1 MRRDE
6 RATFIV
12 RLREAA
18 ERCIV
23 VLGTGLL
30 RSDSGECLFQQLS
43 HDRSQLVEFSRQ
55 LRLELLQIAAWM
67 IGERRGAV
75 PQGSS
80 AAISAYRN
88 SYSVEQ
94 LCSTPCNEDD
104 SAQPTP
110 WQRLQRNLLALWN
123 ADAEIGI
130 NAWESELFD
139 PAKTSE
145 IRERSLGASETRDLL
160 GIVANELLG
169 PCLSEVGADVQLLGY
184 IHEWLLERELIL
196 HPEARCFSLDAC
208 EGHERRS
215 TGSYFTPAPIVQHLL
230 DVCLEPALDEFL
242 AQGPVHTV
250 ASRLL
255 QLRIVDPACGTGVF
269 LLAAAQRIA
278 RRADAASHTSSAT
291 GSGVTSGQLRQVIG
305 QCIYGVD
312 IGPTAAA
319 LCRLIL
325 WFECGKPFHPIDTLN
340 QHIRCGNSTFGAWP
354 GFELEGLLDG
364 AFETS
369 PDDEPACAR
378 NLKRRNKAERIQS
391 LQSEVSASTVGNL
404 DLSPEHWQ
412 FLADLWCAPFVWPKN
427 AGADVPTQRDF
438 EWACRAP
445 ETALLRWRSPLRAI
459 ADKHQFF
466 HWHLQFPDVFCKTLD
481 AASLMDAEQRPS
493 GFDFVIGNPPW
504 VAHAGRSTQPLHSGL
519 KRYFCTTYDS
529 FAGFPTTHGVFV
541 ELATRLLNPNGRI
554 GFVLP
559 ASVADLAGYAP
570 TRKVHDRRCALIG
583 PLPDYGEGRF
593 TGVTQPCIAL
603 VSRCTATG
611 RGTGPV
617 VCGAPWEIE
626 RSDLDGGGLE
636 LLNRMS
642 QCNTFPAELFG
653 ERGFQ
658 STPALRRFILR
669 QAQPEDPYSVP
680 LREGTDV
687 REYHLGQARYYADVC
702 LLKKGLRP
710 LHDFQ
715 NVAIVVRQTARYPIA
730 AKSDGLAFRN
740 SLLAVM
746 GHPLWHWSALLCIL
760 NSALIRW
767 THYYR
772 FRDGRQPILPQLKVG
787 HLRAVPAPPDRTM
800 SEFGYL
806 EKLGAEL
813 AERNQGVLDG
823 ERASIDEWV
832 GRLYGISENERRM
845 VSDWH
850 EARPH

>member
-6 RATFIV
+6 HATFIV

-30 RSDSGECLFQQLS
+30 RSNTGESLLRQLS
-43 HDRSQLVEFSRQ
+43 HDRSKLADFSRQ

-80 AAISAYRN
+80 SAITAYRS

-94 LCSTPCNEDD
+94 LCGTTCNELDA
-104 SAQPTP
+104 AQATP
-110 WQRLQRNLLALWN
+110 WQRLHRILLALWN
-123 ADAEIGI
+123 TDAEIGI
-130 NAWESELFD
+130 TAWGSDLFD
-139 PAKTSE
+139 PVHTSE
-145 IRERSLGASETRDLL
+145 IRGRSLGANETRDLL
-160 GIVANELLG
+160 RIVASELMG
-169 PCLSEVGADVQLLGY
+169 PCLSEAGADIQLLGY

-196 HPEARCFSLDAC
+196 HAEARCFSLNAC
-208 EGHERRS
+208 EGHERRT
-215 TGSYFTPAPIVQHLL
+215 TGSYFTPTPIVQHLL
-230 DVCLEPALDEFL
+230 DTCLEPALDEFV
-242 AQGPVHTV
+242 AQGPVDTA

-278 RRADAASHTSSAT
+278 RRADTVSHISGATSA
-291 GSGVTSGQLRQVIG
+291 QLREVIG

-312 IGPTAAA
+312 IGSTATA

-325 WFECGKPFHPIDTLN
+325 WFECGKPFHPIDTLS

-354 GFELEGLLDG
+354 GFESGGILDA
-364 AFETS
+364 AFEAS
-369 PDDEPACAR
+369 PDDEPACAKSLR
-378 NLKRRNKAERIQS
+378 RRNKAERIQS
-391 LQSEVSASTVGNL
+391 LQSESSASMVGNP

-412 FLADLWCAPFVWPKN
+412 FLADLWCATFVWTKN

-438 EWACRAP
+438 EWACRTP
-445 ETALLRWRSPLRAI
+445 ELALLRWRMPLRAI
-459 ADKHQFF
+459 ADKYQFF
-466 HWHLQFPDVFCKTLD
+466 HWHLQFPDVF
-481 AASLMDAEQRPS
+481 ARSAESASSKDQQSNS

-504 VAHAGRSTQPLHSGL
+504 VAHAGRSTQPLHPGL
-519 KRYFCTTYDS
+519 KRFLSATYDS

-541 ELATRLLNPNGRI
+541 ELATRLLKNPHGRI

-570 TRKVHDRRCALIG
+570 TRKVHDRRCALIC

-603 VSRCTATG
+603 VSRRTATG
-611 RGTGPV
+611 RGAGQI
-617 VCGAPWEIE
+617 VCGKPWEIE

-642 QCNTFPAELFG
+642 QCGTFPAELFG

-658 STPALRRFILR
+658 STPALRKFIFR
-669 QAQPEDPYSVP
+669 QEQPADPYRVP

-702 LLKKGLRP
+702 LLKNGLRP

-715 NVAIVVRQTARYPIA
+715 KVAIVVRQTARYPIA

-746 GHPLWHWSALLCIL
+746 SHPEWHWSAMLCIL

-772 FRDGRQPILPQLKVG
+772 FRDGRQPILPQVKVG
-787 HLRAVPAPPDRTM
+787 HLRALPVPPDRTM
-800 SEFGYL
+800 REFGYL
-806 EKLGAEL
+806 EKLGTVL
-813 AERNQGVLDG
+813 AERNQGVLDH

-832 GRLYGISENERRM
+832 GMLYGISETERRI
-845 VSDWH
+845 VTDWH
-850 EARPH
+850 AARPH